1 MCPSAEEAAPAPT
14 SIPEDRLRLL
24 FALLFSSPEAVTL
37 DRIRQV
43 LYPAPAEGSTEE
55 TPAEHFSPRQHLEA
69 LELWLAARDLPLCL
83 HQVGRSWRL
92 LTSEDLADDLAS
104 ARKTATKEKLGPAS
118 LEVLALVA
126 YRQPV
131 LKADIDAIRGV
142 KSGSHLRHLLD
153 LRLVKILGRAELPG
167 RPFLYGTTK
176 EFLDRFGLRDLE
188 DLPEAGRL
196 AAPAE
201 QGVGIEPAAPAAA
214 EATAKPKEAKA
225 GGAEQTEEGSD
236 KAKMA
241 DSEAVAESAE
251 GAPAAKQE
259 SPAGAEASAVE
270 SAGLEPESPA
280 TESSTGK

>member
-1 MCPSAEEAAPAPT
+1 MPA
-14 SIPEDRLRLL
+14 IEEDRLRLL

-43 LYPAPAEGSTEE
+43 LYPAVAEDSAEQPAE
-55 TPAEHFSPRQHLEA
+55 EHFSPRDHLEA
-69 LELWLAARDLPLCL
+69 LEIWMAERQLPLSL

-92 LTSEDLADDLAS
+92 LTSEDLAEELVS
-104 ARKTATKEKLGPAS
+104 VRKAAIKEKLGPAS

-176 EFLDRFGLRDLE
+176 EFLDRFGLRDLA

-196 AAPAE
+196 ASPAE
-201 QGVGIEPAAPAAA
+201 QGVAMEADAQPVAEGAGEPSPDGAAETSAEVVAEDSAESPAEGTAESSADAPENPSETTPEAVSAPQAPAA
-214 EATAKPKEAKA
+214 
-225 GGAEQTEEGSD
+225 
-236 KAKMA
+236 
-241 DSEAVAESAE
+241 SEPEPPAAES
-251 GAPAAKQE
+251 P
-259 SPAGAEASAVE
+259 
-270 SAGLEPESPA
+270 
-280 TESSTGK
+280 TGK

>member
-1 MCPSAEEAAPAPT
+1 MCPSAEEAATAPP

-37 DRIRQV
+37 ERIRQV
-43 LYPAPAEGSTEE
+43 LYPPAPEGAEQEE
-55 TPAEHFSPRQHLEA
+55 AAREEHFSPRQHLEA

-92 LTSEDLADDLAS
+92 LTSDDLADELVS
-104 ARKTATKEKLGPAS
+104 ARRSATKEKLGPAG

-196 AAPAE
+196 ATPAE
-201 QGVGIEPAAPAAA
+201 QGVGIAPEVAPEVATEAPAQAAPEESVEAGAAQVQADTSAA
-214 EATAKPKEAKA
+214 ET
-225 GGAEQTEEGSD
+225 TN
-236 KAKMA
+236 
-241 DSEAVAESAE
+241 V
-251 GAPAAKQE
+251 
-259 SPAGAEASAVE
+259 
-270 SAGLEPESPA
+270 EPEAPTA
-280 TESSTGK
+280 ESSTGK

>member
-1 MCPSAEEAAPAPT
+1 M
-14 SIPEDRLRLL
+14 L

-43 LYPAPAEGSTEE
+43 LYPTAGNEAGEDQQEVKAE
-55 TPAEHFSPRQHLEA
+55 EHFSPRQHLEA
-69 LELWLAARDLPLCL
+69 LEVWMAERQLPLVL

-92 LTSEDLADDLAS
+92 LTAEDLADDLVS
-104 ARKTATKEKLGPAS
+104 VRKAATKDKLGPAS

-153 LRLVKILGRAELPG
+153 LRLVKILGRADLPG

-176 EFLDRFGLRDLE
+176 EFLDRFGLRDIQ

-196 AAPAE
+196 ASPAE
-201 QGVGIEPAAPAAA
+201 QGVGIQPDA
-214 EATAKPKEAKA
+214 
-225 GGAEQTEEGSD
+225 
-236 KAKMA
+236 
-241 DSEAVAESAE
+241 AVAEKIEAPTSDQVDMPASE
-251 GAPAAKQE
+251 MPETAAADGPEPPAA
-259 SPAGAEASAVE
+259 
-270 SAGLEPESPA
+270 
-280 TESSTGK
+280 ESSTGK

>member
-1 MCPSAEEAAPAPT
+1 V
-14 SIPEDRLRLL
+14 L
-24 FALLFSSPEAVTL
+24 FALLFSSPESVTL
-37 DRIRQV
+37 ERIRQV
-43 LYPAPAEGSTEE
+43 LYPATPVAPAASTASAAAAASTAATAADATAEGAPEESPAEAVVEV
-55 TPAEHFSPRQHLEA
+55 FSPREHLEA
-69 LELWLAARDLPLCL
+69 LEVWMAERNLPLSL

-92 LTSEDLADDLAS
+92 LTAEELAEDLISVRRAV
-104 ARKTATKEKLGPAS
+104 TKEKIGPAS

-196 AAPAE
+196 ASPAE
-201 QGVGIEPAAPAAA
+201 QAVGKQPQVKLTVAPDNPEVPEISVEPISEVDSELPAQVSSVPISPAA
-214 EATAKPKEAKA
+214 
-225 GGAEQTEEGSD
+225 
-236 KAKMA
+236 
-241 DSEAVAESAE
+241 
-251 GAPAAKQE
+251 
-259 SPAGAEASAVE
+259 
-270 SAGLEPESPA
+270 
-280 TESSTGK
+280 ESSTGK

>member
-1 MCPSAEEAAPAPT
+1 LCPSAEEAASAPP

-43 LYPAPAEGSTEE
+43 LYPAPPEGSEE
-55 TPAEHFSPRQHLEA
+55 QAPVEHFSPRQHIEA

-92 LTSEDLADDLAS
+92 LTSEDMADDLAT
-104 ARKTATKEKLGPAS
+104 ARKTATKDKLGPAS

-176 EFLDRFGLRDLE
+176 EFLDRFGLRDLA

-201 QGVGIEPAAPAAA
+201 QGVGIEPAAPAGQSA
-214 EATAKPKEAKA
+214 EEAATAAGPGKEDAKI
-225 GGAEQTEEGSD
+225 
-236 KAKMA
+236 A
-241 DSEAVAESAE
+241 D
-251 GAPAAKQE
+251 KQE
-259 SPAGAEASAVE
+259 
-270 SAGLEPESPA
+270 LEPESPA
-280 TESSTGK
+280 AESSTGK